1 MSYPVQVVLDQ
12 GNLAIR
18 LREIREW
25 LSKHNIEAGA
35 FDYRMRRD
43 FVQLRIDF
51 TTLADAAQFAKAF
64 GGLVF
69 GARRT
74 TPAMGR

>member
-1 MSYPVQVVLDQ
+1 MTYPVQVVLDQ

-18 LREIREW
+18 LSEIREW
-25 LSKHNIEAGA
+25 LSKHHIKTGS
-35 FDYRMRRD
+35 FDYRMRSD

-51 TTLADAAQFAKAF
+51 PTLGDAAQFAKAF

-69 GARRT
+69 GVRRT
-74 TPAMGR
+74 TPAMG